1 MESIELVPARVV
13 RAVALIAASLLA
25 IAAAGVVYVAPNLP
39 ALGRSQPIVASHG
52 AHYRISAIDF
62 IDAATGWIVV
72 DFDSGGFSILHTDN
86 GGATWTTQ
94 LSGIE
99 HGRAHYLKF
108 FDVAVGVLGLV
119 GTTPQLFRTH
129 DGGQSW
135 TSLPVPDSSGSVLS
149 WSFVDSY
156 FGWALISGTTA
167 MWPLPA
173 YLYRT
178 EDGGQTWKNLGV
190 PAPAPDQVFE
200 VSFTYLTT
208 GWLSS
213 ANGGPYAY
221 KSGDFGETWKR
232 VPLPAPP
239 GGWPT
244 GGSFMVAVQPTSD
257 GGVAASVVFFP
268 ALSGRKG
275 QGAKIHEFPPL
286 TVRAFDGGRPVT
298 YVYATP
304 IGPGI
309 AVTVG
314 QAEPP
319 NQTELS
325 TLDNGASWAAMTLP
339 SSGGAIGYLD
349 AADWWW
355 VGAGEWARSRDAG
368 VTWSSAA
375 DIDVQEPLP
384 GSLQV
389 LDSLHAWLISSYHS
403 VPVLQATDDGGKHW
417 RMVSLR

>member
-1 MESIELVPARVV
+1 M
-13 RAVALIAASLLA
+13 
-25 IAAAGVVYVAPNLP
+25 
-39 ALGRSQPIVASHG
+39 
-52 AHYRISAIDF
+52 
-62 IDAATGWIVV
+62 
-72 DFDSGGFSILHTDN
+72 
-86 GGATWTTQ
+86 
-94 LSGIE
+94 
-99 HGRAHYLKF
+99 
-108 FDVAVGVLGLV
+108 
-119 GTTPQLFRTH
+119 GTTPQLYRTH
-129 DGGQSW
+129 DGGQTW
-135 TSLPVPDSSGSVLS
+135 TSLPVPNTSGSVLS

-167 MWPLPA
+167 TWPLPA
-173 YLYRT
+173 FLYRT

-200 VSFTYLTT
+200 VSFTYMTT

-221 KSGDFGETWKR
+221 KSGDFGETWER
-232 VPLPAPP
+232 VPLPPPP

-257 GGVAASVVFFP
+257 GGVAATVVFFP

-275 QGAKIHEFPPL
+275 QGAKIHDFPPL

-309 AVTVG
+309 TVTVG

-319 NQTELS
+319 NQTELR

-355 VGAGEWARSRDAG
+355 VGAGEWAGSRDAG

-375 DIDVQEPLP
+375 NIDAQEPLP

-389 LDSLHAWLISSYHS
+389 LDRLHAWLISSHRS
-403 VPVLQATDDGGKHW
+403 LPVLQATDDGGRHW
-417 RMVSLR
+417 RMVSLPLLAGCCGP